1 MTLIALGKFWGI
13 VCFILSIAC
22 FIRFIV
28 NRFYHSFI
36 RGLSKRRNRKLI
48 DVSTKVMKGIN
59 KNHTLLGA
67 GALISLV
74 IHINIMY
81 KIIGFKFSGFLAAL
95 ALLFTIAVGIINRFM
110 YKDKSGKF
118 TQYHVIASIVVL
130 ILIILH
136 VNLV

>member
-1 MTLIALGKFWGI
+1 MITLGKFWGI

-28 NRFYHSFI
+28 NRFYYSFI

-48 DVSTKVMKGIN
+48 DISTKVMKSIN
-59 KNHTLLGA
+59 KNHTLLGI
-67 GALISLV
+67 GALISLI

-81 KIIGFKFSGFLAAL
+81 RIIGFKFSGFLAAL
-95 ALLFTIAVGIINRFM
+95 ALLFAIVVGIINRFM

-118 TQYHVIASIVVL
+118 TQYHVIASIIVL

-136 VNLV
+136 INLV